1 MGEETKGTGTKTV
14 EKTLTLTNK
23 HGLHTRPAS
32 RLFEVARQFKAEI
45 VLSKDGFDVSA
56 KSTMGILML
65 AAECGD
71 CIKITAVGSD
81 ADEAVA
87 AISDL
92 VAKKFQTLVN
102 GKMLDDDQI
111 SGV

>member
-1 MGEETKGTGTKTV
+1 VGEEIKDSGTKTV
-14 EKTLTLTNK
+14 EATLTLRNK

-32 RLFEVARQFKAEI
+32 RLFEVARMFKCEI

-71 CIKITAVGSD
+71 SIKVTAVGTD
-81 ADEAVA
+81 ADAAVA
-87 AISDL
+87 AICDL
-92 VAKKFQTLVN
+92 VDKKFQTMVN
-102 GKMLDDDQI
+102 GKLLDDDQI